1 MSENHCCNAI
11 NNHLSSASIRSIEE
25 YVCNDDDDDDDGD
38 DYIGEGGDGHH
49 YY

>member
-1 MSENHCCNAI
+1 MSENHCCNAT

-25 YVCNDDDDDDDGD
+25 YVCDDDDDGD

-49 YY
+49 